1 MLKRILWFVATNIAF
16 MITISIVMF
25 VINLFFPNALNA
37 STLNSNTNISSIFI
51 YSGIVGFTSAFLSL
65 CFSKQIAKWTTKTQ
79 VIQEN
84 SINPMEN
91 FLFNTVKQQAGLLG
105 LKMPEVGVYQ
115 DDTPNAFATGRSKNS
130 SLVSFSSG
138 LLNRMNQNEIEAVVA
153 HELSHIKNGD
163 MVTLTLIQG
172 VVNTF
177 VFAIS
182 RIITNVVRSSDNSY
196 LNNPLTLFIVN
207 IGLQIVLSI
216 LTTPIVAY
224 FSRIREY
231 NADAGAAK
239 LIGKNKMIA
248 ALNKLELITSK
259 ESGLLES
266 NSALSASGINEN
278 GEKNMVQELFA
289 THPSIKNRIT
299 ALNNL

>member
-1 MLKRILWFVATNIAF
+1 MLKRILWFIATNIAF

-25 VINLFFPNALNA
+25 IINLFFPNALNT
-37 STLNSNTNISSIFI
+37 STLNSNTNISNIFI

-65 CFSKQIAKWTTKTQ
+65 CFSKQIAKWATKTQ

-84 SINPMEN
+84 PINPMEN

-105 LKMPEVGVYQ
+105 LKMPEVGIYE

-196 LNNPLTLFIVN
+196 LNNPFTLFIVN

-239 LIGKNKMIA
+239 LIGKTNMIA

-259 ESGLLES
+259 ETGILES

-278 GEKNMVQELFA
+278 GEKNIVQEMFA
-289 THPSIKNRIT
+289 THPSIKNRII

>member
-1 MLKRILWFVATNIAF
+1 MLKRILWFIATNIAF

-25 VINLFFPNALNA
+25 IINLFFPNALNT
-37 STLNSNTNISSIFI
+37 STLNSNTNISNIFI

-65 CFSKQIAKWTTKTQ
+65 CFSKQIAKWATKTQ

-259 ESGLLES
+259 ETGILES

>member
-25 VINLFFPNALNA
+25 IINLFFPNALNT
-37 STLNSNTNISSIFI
+37 SILNSNTNISNIFI

-65 CFSKQIAKWTTKTQ
+65 CFSKQIAKWATKTK
-79 VIQEN
+79 VVQEN
-84 SINPMEN
+84 PINPMEN

-105 LKMPEVGVYQ
+105 LKMPEVGIYE

-196 LNNPLTLFIVN
+196 LNNPFTLFIVN

-259 ESGLLES
+259 ETGILES

-278 GEKNMVQELFA
+278 GEKNIVQEMFA
-289 THPSIKNRIT
+289 THPSIKNRII
-299 ALNNL
+299 ALNNI

>member
-1 MLKRILWFVATNIAF
+1 MLKRILWFIATNIAF

-25 VINLFFPNALNA
+25 IINLFFPNALNT
-37 STLNSNTNISSIFI
+37 STLNSNTNISNIFI

-65 CFSKQIAKWTTKTQ
+65 CFSKQIAKWATKTQ

-84 SINPMEN
+84 PINPMEN

-105 LKMPEVGVYQ
+105 LKMPEVGIYE

-196 LNNPLTLFIVN
+196 LNNPFTLFIVN

-259 ESGLLES
+259 
-266 NSALSASGINEN
+266 
-278 GEKNMVQELFA
+278 
-289 THPSIKNRIT
+289 
-299 ALNNL
+299 

>member
-1 MLKRILWFVATNIAF
+1 
-16 MITISIVMF
+16 
-25 VINLFFPNALNA
+25 
-37 STLNSNTNISSIFI
+37 
-51 YSGIVGFTSAFLSL
+51 
-65 CFSKQIAKWTTKTQ
+65 
-79 VIQEN
+79 
-84 SINPMEN
+84 
-91 FLFNTVKQQAGLLG
+91 
-105 LKMPEVGVYQ
+105 
-115 DDTPNAFATGRSKNS
+115 
-130 SLVSFSSG
+130 
-138 LLNRMNQNEIEAVVA
+138 MNQNEIEAVVA

-182 RIITNVVRSSDNSY
+182 RIITNIIRSSDNSY
-196 LNNPLTLFIVN
+196 LNNPFTLFIVN

-239 LIGKNKMIA
+239 LIGKTNMIA

-259 ESGLLES
+259 ETGILES

-278 GEKNMVQELFA
+278 GEKNIVQEMFA
-289 THPSIKNRIT
+289 THPSIKNRII